1 MVDCQATLKGELVN
15 EIYINAANI
24 PEYAVKIAAM
34 AAIELTESIL
44 RQPGGREMLDAE
56 TERRKAARVANTK
69 TGRS

>member
-1 MVDCQATLKGELVN
+1 MYRERSTGGETQLDFTV
-15 EIYINAANI
+15 ANI
-24 PEYAVKIAAM
+24 PEHAVRIAAM

-69 TGRS
+69 TERS